1 MAEKGNFLKEYFKNK
16 NMIGAVA
23 PSSKKLAKKMLE
35 NIDFSSDKLIIE
47 LGPGTGVFTD
57 LLIKK
62 MGKDAKLLIFELND
76 AFYSKLSDR
85 INDPRVQIIHDSA
98 ENIAN
103 YLSEEEV
110 GKQDV
115 VLSSLPLMM
124 FPNELREN
132 IVAEAKKCLSNS
144 GKYIQF
150 QYSLQS
156 KKYLKSKFKEVSVK
170 FTPLNVPPAFVYTC
184 SENTHS

>member
-1 MAEKGNFLKEYFKNK
+1 MAERGNFLKEYFKDK
-16 NMIGAVA
+16 NMVGAVA
-23 PSSKKLAKKMLE
+23 PSSKSLGKKMLT
-35 NIDFSSDKLIIE
+35 NIDFSKDKLLVE

-57 LLIKK
+57 LIIDR
-62 MGKDAKLLIFELND
+62 MADDAKLLVFELND
-76 AFYSKLSDR
+76 SFYEDLNER
-85 INDPRVQIIHDSA
+85 INDSRVQIIHDSA
-98 ENIAN
+98 ENISK
-103 YLSEEEV
+103 YLPEEEI

-115 VLSSLPLMM
+115 VMSSLPLMM

-132 IVAEAKKCLSNS
+132 IVKESKKCLTEK

-156 KKYLKSKFKEVSVK
+156 KKYLKSQFKEVTIK

-184 SENTHS
+184 ND